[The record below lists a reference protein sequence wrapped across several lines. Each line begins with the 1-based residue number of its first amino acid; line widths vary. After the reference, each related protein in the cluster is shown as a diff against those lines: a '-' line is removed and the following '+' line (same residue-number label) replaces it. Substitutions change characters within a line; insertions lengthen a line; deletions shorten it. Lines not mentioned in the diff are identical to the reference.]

1 MRLRCSRLSIVTVS
15 IAALVTACGTGAS
28 GSDTSAVRTPLGT
41 ATPTSSL
48 SAQGLIDQQ
57 ETMLQAT
64 PSRSVTPEIPA
75 GLVPVRLVKAF
86 DGDSGIAADN
96 NGEFEFRLYGIDAP
110 ERNDVSRNALVRL
123 VAAFGNDLYA
133 DDRDVDRYGRRVVVL
148 RKLDGSRSINIEMV
162 RQGYAHAYL
171 DYGVLDGVLA
181 AAEEAESNQ
190 RGVWAS
196 SPTAMPKAG
205 LTPRQEDILATV
217 RQRASVTTER
227 LWELT
232 YEFIHESRSGSYD
245 DGYAVG
251 RSDSSGCEG
260 LLLLA
265 QRLMDASHPALGD
278 NILTVVVQYFGSQ
291 ASRPYAQG
299 YLDGYGSVQGCT
311 PWNNI
316 SPHARLSA
324 TEEGRFEM
332 YNNALAADPLY
343 TGANSRVQLHL
354 DSLFQNLNAHYA
366 AIAILNPEEDGPDF
380 RDYAGRSLSNL
391 ADFAWWC
398 DAFDYLLDTY
408 STPGARLSGSQ
419 TAALNELHGQ
429 ALNLYIEALRSG
441 NPHVNTIETYMN
453 GRFRAAQ
460 DANPAIGSWE
470 FVSQRGHP
478 CSS

>member
-1 MRLRCSRLSIVTVS
+1 
-15 IAALVTACGTGAS
+15 
-28 GSDTSAVRTPLGT
+28 
-41 ATPTSSL
+41 
-48 SAQGLIDQQ
+48 
-57 ETMLQAT
+57 MLQAT

-110 ERNDVSRNALVRL
+110 ERDDVSRNALARL
-123 VAAFGNDLYA
+123 VAEFGSDLYA

-148 RKLDGSRSINIEMV
+148 RTLDGSRSINVEMV

-196 SPTAMPKAG
+196 TPGGHAQAG
-205 LTPRQEDILATV
+205 LTARQKEILTLV
-217 RQRASVTTER
+217 RQRTSVTTER
-227 LWELT
+227 LWQLT
-232 YEFIHESRSGSYD
+232 YEFIDESRSGSYN

-278 NILTVVVQYFGSQ
+278 NVLGVVVDYLGNWSDQSYLE
-291 ASRPYAQG
+291 G
-299 YLDGYGSVQGCT
+299 YLDGYESGRGCI
-311 PWNNI
+311 PWDSI
-316 SPHARLSA
+316 SARARLSA
-324 TEEGRFEM
+324 TEEGRVEM
-332 YNNALAADPLY
+332 YNNALTADPLY

-354 DSLFQNLNAHYA
+354 RNLFHSLNAQYV
-366 AIAILNPEEDGPDF
+366 AIAILSPEEDGPDF

-398 DAFDYLLDTY
+398 DTFDYLFDTY
-408 STPGARLSGSQ
+408 STPGARLLGSQ
-419 TAALNELHGQ
+419 NAALNELHRQ

-453 GRFRAAQ
+453 SRFRAAQ